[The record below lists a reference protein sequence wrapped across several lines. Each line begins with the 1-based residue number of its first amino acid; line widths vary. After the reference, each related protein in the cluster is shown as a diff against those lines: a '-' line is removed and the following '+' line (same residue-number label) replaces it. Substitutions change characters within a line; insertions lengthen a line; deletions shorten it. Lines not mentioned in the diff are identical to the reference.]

1 MEKNLTISI
10 GSDHGGLEL
19 KNYLK
24 EELTKQGIK
33 IIDCGT
39 YSLDSCHYPI
49 YAFETAKKVQT
60 KEANYGIVV
69 CTSGEGVSICANK
82 VKGIRCGLVYN
93 KEVARLVKEHNNC
106 NMIAFGAK
114 YISKEDALEDVNI
127 FLNTEFGG
135 NRHSIRVN
143 MITDFEKEHLK

>member
-1 MEKNLTISI
+1 MNKKLTISI
-10 GSDHGGLEL
+10 GCDHGGLEL

-24 EELTKQGIK
+24 DELTKQGIT

-39 YSLDSCHYPI
+39 NTLDSCNYPDF
-49 YAFETAKKVQT
+49 AFKAAELVKDKKVD
-60 KEANYGIVV
+60 YGIVV

-82 VKGIRCGLVYN
+82 VKGVRCGLIYN

-135 NRHSIRVN
+135 NRHATRVGL
-143 MITDFEKEHLK
+143 ITAYEENN